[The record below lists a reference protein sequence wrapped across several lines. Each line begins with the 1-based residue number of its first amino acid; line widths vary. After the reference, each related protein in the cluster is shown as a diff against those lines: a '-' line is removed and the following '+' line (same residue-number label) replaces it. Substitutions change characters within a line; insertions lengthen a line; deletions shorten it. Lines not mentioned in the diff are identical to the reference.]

1 MILVLTIVL
10 LLFGLF
16 VRQMRSE
23 RRQLDLEERKAQL
36 AWLAQAGLERASYRL
51 FSEPDYQGETWTIAA
66 EWISSRHPADVR
78 ITVGPLPGKPGAR
91 RVTVVAHDARDAAT
105 PLRASL
111 ATRVDLSEGARSR

>member
-16 VRQMRSE
+16 VRQLRSE

-36 AWLAQAGLERASYRL
+36 AWLAQAGLERAAYRL
-51 FSEPDYQGETWTIAA
+51 FSEPDYKGETWTIAA
-66 EWISSRHPADVR
+66 EWVSSRHPADVQ

-91 RVTVVAHDARDAAT
+91 RVTVVALEPRESAT
-105 PLRASL
+105 PLRSSM
-111 ATRVDLSEGARSR
+111 ATRVDLPEGARSR